1 MPPKKQKTSSA
12 GIVQG
17 TKKKG
22 GSYWLPDELFQ
33 AIFNYLPWSSVKCC
47 RLVSRKWKCLV
58 DSPEVLNCAAL
69 NIVHPETDIE
79 ERFGSQMIDKVGK
92 VNLKQAINS
101 DKDGLVEQFSSF
113 LNKNGA
119 KAKLA
124 EMKMKMDFTSF
135 LPLSTSPYLVLSLG
149 REQTTSSFH
158 VSSIHLD
165 AKKISVKGSVVGKM
179 VLIEGILDKKVRTE
193 SLVWDNFDLIDYD
206 YDEHGENGE
215 SVDWQEHR
223 EEADGPEFFIKPL
236 VKAVLMCKE
245 ITLCNINQVRMGAA
259 GPWFPKIMNNIFT
272 AIANNPNPILKKL
285 VLNLDPDCEIG
296 AGSHLYLNKEGL
308 DPNIFAEA
316 ICKLEYVSF
325 GNVAVQPDLEEAMF
339 KKMKSTPIK
348 VLTMKSLQI
357 SYVTT
362 KPQILAYVAPK
373 LVNLHLHM
381 GDWKMYC
388 SSDYDQCAQAKAILD
403 RIHSAKRFQLE
414 TLEID
419 LHERYPRSKWCYP
432 ATKMEEIKAK
442 IKKIEISD
450 GTLSWNPEEE
460 EENNCTLQ

>member
-12 GIVQG
+12 GIVQR

-33 AIFNYLPWSSVKCC
+33 AIFKYLHWNSVKCC
-47 RLVSRKWKCLV
+47 RLVSRRWKGLV
-58 DSPEVLNCAAL
+58 DSPEVLKCAAL
-69 NIVHPETDIE
+69 NIVHPETDID

-113 LNKNGA
+113 LDKNGA

-124 EMKMKMDFTSF
+124 DMKMKMDLTSY
-135 LPLSTSPYLVLSLG
+135 LPLSTSPYLVLSLV
-149 REQTTSSFH
+149 RKQTTSSFH
-158 VSSIHLD
+158 VSNIHLD
-165 AKKISVKGSVVGKM
+165 VKKISVEGSVVDKM
-179 VLIEGILDKKVRTE
+179 ILIEGILDKKVRTE
-193 SLVWDNFDLIDYD
+193 SLVWENFDLIGYD

-215 SVDWQEHR
+215 NVDWQEHR
-223 EEADGPEFFIKPL
+223 EEADGPEFFIQPL

-245 ITLCNINQVRMGAA
+245 ITLRNINQVRMGDA

-272 AIANNPNPILKKL
+272 AIANESNLTLKKL

-296 AGSHLYLNKEGL
+296 AGSHLYLNKKGL
-308 DPNIFAEA
+308 DANIFAEA
-316 ICKLEYVSF
+316 ICKLEDVSF
-325 GNVAVQPDLEEAMF
+325 GNVAVQPELEEAMF
-339 KKMKSTPIK
+339 KKIKSTPIK
-348 VLTMKSLQI
+348 DLSMKSLQI

-362 KPQILAYVAPK
+362 KPQILACVAPK
-373 LVNLHLHM
+373 LVNVHLHM

-432 ATKMEEIKAK
+432 AMKIEEIKAK

-450 GTLSWNPEEE
+450 GTLSWNPEAE